1 MKRLAFICL
10 TLLLCW
16 QTGYALDL
24 QTAKTQGLVGETT
37 TGYLAPVD
45 PGHVEAAKL
54 AATINAQRKTQYE
67 EIARRNNTPLQAVE
81 QLAAKKAIEKTPPGQ
96 FIRVN
101 GTWRRK

>member
-1 MKRLAFICL
+1 MKRFVFVLI

-24 QTAKTQGLVGETT
+24 QTAKAQGLVGETT

-45 PGHVEAAKL
+45 PGHVEATRL
-54 AATINAQRKTQYE
+54 AASINAQRKQQYE
-67 EIARRNNTPLQAVE
+67 EIALRNNTPLLAVE
-81 QLAAKKAIEKTPPGQ
+81 QLAAKQAIEKTPPGQ

-101 GTWRRK
+101 GTWRKK

>member
-1 MKRLAFICL
+1 MKRFVFIL
-10 TLLLCW
+10 ITLLLCW

-45 PGHVEAAKL
+45 PGHVEAARL
-54 AATINAQRKTQYE
+54 AASINVQRKQEYE
-67 EIARRNNTPLQAVE
+67 EIARRNNTPLLAVE

-101 GTWRRK
+101 GTWRKK